1 MQGDFIYM
9 LTYFGTFGLQAC
21 VNLLGEG
28 GGDGG
33 LEVSDTSNQESSLAL
48 TKSTWLT
55 HCKRIYLITY
65 KTKNGICCVLNSS
78 CGRADTVVTFL
89 FNACT

>member
-21 VNLLGEG
+21 VNRFRGGRG
-28 GGDGG
+28 GGEAGGGG

-48 TKSTWLT
+48 TKST
-55 HCKRIYLITY
+55 
-65 KTKNGICCVLNSS
+65 
-78 CGRADTVVTFL
+78 
-89 FNACT
+89 

>member
-21 VNLLGEG
+21 VNLFRG
-28 GGDGG
+28 GRGGGG

-48 TKSTWLT
+48 TKS
-55 HCKRIYLITY
+55 
-65 KTKNGICCVLNSS
+65 
-78 CGRADTVVTFL
+78 A
-89 FNACT
+89 

>member
-48 TKSTWLT
+48 TKS
-55 HCKRIYLITY
+55 
-65 KTKNGICCVLNSS
+65 
-78 CGRADTVVTFL
+78 A
-89 FNACT
+89 

>member
-21 VNLLGEG
+21 ANRLGEG
-28 GGDGG
+28 GGGGG

-48 TKSTWLT
+48 TKS
-55 HCKRIYLITY
+55 
-65 KTKNGICCVLNSS
+65 
-78 CGRADTVVTFL
+78 A
-89 FNACT
+89 